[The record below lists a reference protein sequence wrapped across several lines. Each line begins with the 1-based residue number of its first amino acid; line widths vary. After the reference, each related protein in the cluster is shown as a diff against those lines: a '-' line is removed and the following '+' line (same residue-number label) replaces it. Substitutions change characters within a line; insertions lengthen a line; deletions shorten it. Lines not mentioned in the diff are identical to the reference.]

1 MNITTKTIDK
11 AVSQISG
18 ALHAYRTQI
27 DEAFL
32 KADGDQLTVNLGVTF
47 KVVDGQL
54 KIITPIKFVS
64 DQVKDSFET
73 MFDEMQEELFAHLD
87 KLADATLAVRE

>member
-1 MNITTKTIDK
+1 MNISAKTIDK
-11 AVSQISG
+11 AVEQIKG

-32 KADGDQLTVNLGVTF
+32 KADSDQFTVSLGVTF
-47 KVVDGQL
+47 KVVDGIF

-73 MFDEMQEELFAHLD
+73 MFDPNQEELFPSGTR
-87 KLADATLAVRE
+87 ATTEE

>member
-32 KADGDQLTVNLGVTF
+32 KAEGDQFTVSLGVTF
-47 KVVDGQL
+47 KVVDGIF
-54 KIITPIKFVS
+54 KIVTPIRFVS

-73 MFDEMQEELFAHLD
+73 MFDPDQGELFEGEEKEAET
-87 KLADATLAVRE
+87 AEA

>member
-1 MNITTKTIDK
+1 MNISAKTIDK
-11 AVSQISG
+11 AVEQIKG

-32 KADGDQLTVNLGVTF
+32 KADSDQFTVSLGVTF
-47 KVVDGQL
+47 KVVDGIF

-73 MFDEMQEELFAHLD
+73 MFDPNQEELFPSG
-87 KLADATLAVRE
+87 TRTTTEE

>member
-1 MNITTKTIDK
+1 MNISAKTIDK
-11 AVSQISG
+11 AVEQIKG

-32 KADGDQLTVNLGVTF
+32 KSDSDQFTVSLGVTF
-47 KVVDGQL
+47 KVVDGIL

-73 MFDEMQEELFAHLD
+73 MFDPNQEELFPSGG
-87 KLADATLAVRE
+87 TTIEE